1 VSETSVHRSNRRDD
15 KSGESNMDLVIL
27 RKKIDGYRDSG
38 GSIKNVPPELLLEIR
53 QTWEH
58 YTGSP
63 EQFRSEL
70 GVKIGTLRKLLV
82 ESKKLNH
89 VIASVGAVGL
99 AMEGGNEVSSGE
111 LAQSAENEAF
121 GTVVELVFDHGSK
134 VIRFPSVD
142 LLIDFMR
149 KSA

>member
-1 VSETSVHRSNRRDD
+1 
-15 KSGESNMDLVIL
+15 MLIL
-27 RKKIDGYRDSG
+27 KKRIDGYRDSG
-38 GSIKNVPPELLLEIR
+38 GSIKNVPPEILLELR

-58 YTGSP
+58 YTGSS

-70 GVKIGTLRKLLV
+70 GVKIGTLRKLLI

-89 VIASVGAVGL
+89 VIASAGAIGL
-99 AMEGGNEVSSGE
+99 AIEGGGE
-111 LAQSAENEAF
+111 GDTPEQSHSDGNEASRNTLELCF
-121 GTVVELVFDHGSK
+121 DNGTK

-149 KSA
+149 RSA

>member
-1 VSETSVHRSNRRDD
+1 
-15 KSGESNMDLVIL
+15 MDLMIL
-27 RKKIDGYRDSG
+27 KKKIDGYRAG
-38 GSIKNVPPELLLEIR
+38 NGSIKNVPAELLLELR

-58 YTGSP
+58 YTGSA

-70 GVKIGTLRKLLV
+70 GVKTGTLRNLLI

-89 VIASVGAVGL
+89 VIASAGAVGL
-99 AMEGGNEVSSGE
+99 AVGNESENGQADQEDAV
-111 LAQSAENEAF
+111 QSVENRLSQDAL
-121 GTVVELVFDHGSK
+121 ELVFDQGTK

-142 LLIDFMR
+142 TLIDFLR

>member
-1 VSETSVHRSNRRDD
+1 
-15 KSGESNMDLVIL
+15 MDLVIL
-27 RKKIDGYRDSG
+27 KKKLDGYRASS
-38 GSIKNVPPELLLEIR
+38 GSIKNVAPELLLELR

-70 GVKIGTLRKLLV
+70 GVKMGTLRNLLT

-89 VIASVGAVGL
+89 VLASAGAVGL
-99 AMEGGNEVSSGE
+99 AIDGEGAIEAHEQSHSEGNAVSGQVLE
-111 LAQSAENEAF
+111 LA
-121 GTVVELVFDHGSK
+121 FDNGSK

>member
-1 VSETSVHRSNRRDD
+1 ME
-15 KSGESNMDLVIL
+15 LVIL
-27 RKKIDGYRDSG
+27 KKRLDGYRDSG
-38 GSIKNVPPELLLEIR
+38 GSIKNVPPELLFELR

-58 YTGSP
+58 YTGSS

-70 GVKIGTLRKLLV
+70 GVKIGTLRKLLI

-89 VIASVGAVGL
+89 VIASSGAVGL
-99 AMEGGNEVSSGE
+99 AVEGVGEGNVSE
-111 LAQSAENEAF
+111 QSQSEGRDASRN
-121 GTVVELVFDHGSK
+121 TLELVFDHGSK

-149 KSA
+149 KTA

>member
-1 VSETSVHRSNRRDD
+1 MEMVV
-15 KSGESNMDLVIL
+15 L
-27 RKKIDGYRDSG
+27 KKRIDGYRDSRG
-38 GSIKNVPPELLLEIR
+38 CIKNVPPELLLELR

-58 YTGSP
+58 YIGTP

-70 GVKIGTLRKLLV
+70 GVKIGTLRKLLI

-89 VIASVGAVGL
+89 VIASSGAVGL
-99 AMEGGNEVSSGE
+99 AIEGGGEAGVAVQSNSERNDAFSNVLE
-111 LAQSAENEAF
+111 LA
-121 GTVVELVFDHGSK
+121 FDHGSK

-142 LLIDFMR
+142 LLIEFMR

>member
-1 VSETSVHRSNRRDD
+1 
-15 KSGESNMDLVIL
+15 MDLAIL
-27 RKKIDGYRDSG
+27 KKKIDGYRASS
-38 GSIKNVPPELLLEIR
+38 GSIKNIPPELLLELR

-89 VIASVGAVGL
+89 VIASTGAVGL
-99 AMEGGNEVSSGE
+99 AMDGGHEEWAPELLHSEENEVCKNALE
-111 LAQSAENEAF
+111 LI
-121 GTVVELVFDHGSK
+121 FDHGSK
-134 VIRFPSVD
+134 IIRFPSVD
-142 LLIDFMR
+142 VLIDFMR

>member
-1 VSETSVHRSNRRDD
+1 MRSTGLAGAMTKR
-15 KSGESNMDLVIL
+15 GGLNMDLVIL
-27 RKKIDGYRDSG
+27 KKKIDGYRASS
-38 GSIKNVPPELLLEIR
+38 GSIKNVPPELLFELR

-70 GVKIGTLRKLLV
+70 GVKMGTLRNLLK

-89 VIASVGAVGL
+89 VIASAGAVGL
-99 AMEGGNEVSSGE
+99 AVEGGSEVRAPDQPHSEGNGTSGPVLE
-111 LAQSAENEAF
+111 LA
-121 GTVVELVFDHGSK
+121 FDHGSK
-134 VIRFPSVD
+134 VIRFSSVD

>member
-1 VSETSVHRSNRRDD
+1 
-15 KSGESNMDLVIL
+15 MDMVIL
-27 RKKIDGYRDSG
+27 KKKIDGYRDSA
-38 GSIKNVPPELLLEIR
+38 GSIKNVPPELLLELR
-53 QTWEH
+53 QTWEN

-70 GVKIGTLRKLLV
+70 GVRMGTLRKLLV

-89 VIASVGAVGL
+89 VIASAGAVGL
-99 AMEGGNEVSSGE
+99 AVEGEAAVGAPDQPQSNGNAISGSALE
-111 LAQSAENEAF
+111 LA
-121 GTVVELVFDHGSK
+121 FDHGSK

>member
-1 VSETSVHRSNRRDD
+1 ME
-15 KSGESNMDLVIL
+15 LVIL
-27 RKKIDGYRDSG
+27 KKKIDGYRDSRG
-38 GSIKNVPPELLLEIR
+38 CIKNVPPELLLELR

-58 YTGSP
+58 YTDTP

-70 GVKIGTLRKLLV
+70 GIKTGTLRKLLI

-99 AMEGGNEVSSGE
+99 AVENGSEGGTPEQLFS
-111 LAQSAENEAF
+111 QEN
-121 GTVVELVFDHGSK
+121 GISRNSLELVFDHGSK

-149 KSA
+149 KTV

>member
-1 VSETSVHRSNRRDD
+1 VDI
-15 KSGESNMDLVIL
+15 LIL

-38 GSIKNVPPELLLEIR
+38 GSIKNVPPELLLELR

-58 YTGSP
+58 YTGSLD
-63 EQFRSEL
+63 QFRSEL
-70 GVKIGTLRKLLV
+70 GVRAGTLRNLLK

-99 AMEGGNEVSSGE
+99 AVEGVSEAGATEQQAHSEGNVASCHTLE
-111 LAQSAENEAF
+111 L
-121 GTVVELVFDHGSK
+121 TFDHGSK

-142 LLIDFMR
+142 LLIEFMR

>member
-1 VSETSVHRSNRRDD
+1 
-15 KSGESNMDLVIL
+15 MDLVIL
-27 RKKIDGYRDSG
+27 KKRIDGYRDSG
-38 GSIKNVPPELLLEIR
+38 GSIKKVPPELLLEIR
-53 QTWEH
+53 QTWER
-58 YTGSP
+58 YPGTP

-70 GVKIGTLRKLLV
+70 GVKIGTLRKLLI

-89 VIASVGAVGL
+89 VIASAGAVGL
-99 AMEGGNEVSSGE
+99 AMEGGEGTSEQCNSGGNDGARNTLE
-111 LAQSAENEAF
+111 LSFDN
-121 GTVVELVFDHGSK
+121 GTK